1 MTTINKHQCPSCG
14 GNLTVDNDKQMYRCT
29 SCGSSYDFDYFRE
42 EKLSEM
48 GKTHLSRKEFAA
60 AVDTYRLI
68 LKKSPHDFYALRGL
82 MFAAANLKD
91 IDGLVKAG
99 NKNHFTYNSPMVR
112 EVLDNASE
120 ENTGYFEDFARI
132 YYNLNRLSNCNTEIR
147 ALTNTKKQIDQT
159 IALEEQETYNYKIS
173 TGYYSGKN
181 PMEVFI
187 AHWVIA
193 LVLLIVLLC
202 IVIPSAVLGDGI
214 IALVAFL
221 FFGFFIGLTAVVNMK
236 LIYPEV
242 QEEKELKAYIQDL
255 HNESELI
262 GPRIR
267 KLEAEAEDLS
277 ADIRASIQDFIE
289 KDALMMADSVKEQA
303 PVVSTIKKH
312 QCPSCGGSLRID
324 SDKQMY
330 HCTFC
335 GSTYDYEY
343 FREDRIHEM
352 GETYLS
358 RGEFMAT
365 ADAYDFML
373 QKDPHDFVALRGS
386 MLAAAHMTSMSEL
399 DLDIE
404 KLDFSFDLRMVKRAI
419 ESASEE
425 DKPYF
430 KELAR
435 IYSERKKMIELKE
448 ELKALYEKKE
458 NINSVI
464 AHNNL
469 SRNNYYLVDKD
480 GVQHLPKVR
489 FIIVWVITAIS
500 LLYTCGFGLGLI
512 ESIIKDPDSINIAL
526 GLFIPFLFISLGLI
540 AYNYSFIYSK
550 IRKLKKCDKANAELY
565 VEVGKMDKQIK
576 DLENASAET
585 MKDIRRSIHDFVR
598 EDRIKMD
605 SIR

>member
-236 LIYPEV
+236 LIYPEGCCI
-242 QEEKELKAYIQDL
+242 LPG
-255 HNESELI
+255 N
-262 GPRIR
+262 
-267 KLEAEAEDLS
+267 
-277 ADIRASIQDFIE
+277 IE
-289 KDALMMADSVKEQA
+289 
-303 PVVSTIKKH
+303 
-312 QCPSCGGSLRID
+312 
-324 SDKQMY
+324 
-330 HCTFC
+330 
-335 GSTYDYEY
+335 
-343 FREDRIHEM
+343 
-352 GETYLS
+352 
-358 RGEFMAT
+358 
-365 ADAYDFML
+365 
-373 QKDPHDFVALRGS
+373 
-386 MLAAAHMTSMSEL
+386 
-399 DLDIE
+399 
-404 KLDFSFDLRMVKRAI
+404 
-419 ESASEE
+419 
-425 DKPYF
+425 
-430 KELAR
+430 
-435 IYSERKKMIELKE
+435 
-448 ELKALYEKKE
+448 
-458 NINSVI
+458 
-464 AHNNL
+464 
-469 SRNNYYLVDKD
+469 
-480 GVQHLPKVR
+480 
-489 FIIVWVITAIS
+489 
-500 LLYTCGFGLGLI
+500 
-512 ESIIKDPDSINIAL
+512 
-526 GLFIPFLFISLGLI
+526 
-540 AYNYSFIYSK
+540 
-550 IRKLKKCDKANAELY
+550 
-565 VEVGKMDKQIK
+565 
-576 DLENASAET
+576 
-585 MKDIRRSIHDFVR
+585 
-598 EDRIKMD
+598 
-605 SIR
+605 

>member
-1 MTTINKHQCPSCG
+1 
-14 GNLTVDNDKQMYRCT
+14 
-29 SCGSSYDFDYFRE
+29 
-42 EKLSEM
+42 M

-132 YYNLNRLSNCNTEIR
+132 YYNLNSLSNCYSEIR
-147 ALTNTKKQIDQT
+147 SLTSTKKRIDQT
-159 IALEEQETYNYKIS
+159 ITLEEQDAYNYKIS

-193 LVLLIVLLC
+193 LGLLIVLLC

-277 ADIRASIQDFIE
+277 AGIRASIQDFIE
-289 KDALMMADSVKEQA
+289 KDALMMADSVKEQV
-303 PVVSTIKKH
+303 PVVSKIKKH

-335 GSTYDYEY
+335 GSSYDYEY
-343 FREDRIHEM
+343 FKEGRIHEAV
-352 GETYLS
+352 ETYLS

-365 ADAYDFML
+365 SDAYEFML
-373 QKDPHDFVALRGS
+373 KKDPHDYLALRAL
-386 MLAAAHMTSMSEL
+386 MLTAAHLTSIDEL
-399 DLDIE
+399 DQEIQKDG
-404 KLDFSFDLRMVKRAI
+404 FSYDPGMVRRAI
-419 ESASEE
+419 DSASEE
-425 DKPYF
+425 DKAYF
-430 KELAR
+430 KELAG
-435 IYSERKKMIELKE
+435 IYSEKKKITEYNE
-448 ELKALYEKKE
+448 EIKALYEKKDG
-458 NINSVI
+458 INTVI
-464 AHNNL
+464 ANNNV
-469 SRNNYYLVDKD
+469 SRSNCYIVRKD
-480 GVQHLPKVR
+480 GTVRSPKIM
-489 FIIVWVITAIS
+489 FFLLLGISAWALLWAIF
-500 LLYTCGFGLGLI
+500 FG
-512 ESIIKDPDSINIAL
+512 S
-526 GLFIPFLFISLGLI
+526 FL
-540 AYNYSFIYSK
+540 IYSK
-550 IRKLKKCDKANAELY
+550 PLDTATVAVSLMFSIPSLLAFLGSAGYNLFVVIPKMRKLINFDKENSELY
-565 VEVGKMDKQIK
+565 AEAGKVDEQIK
-576 DLENASAET
+576 DTEKASSET
-585 MKDIRRSIHDFVR
+585 MNAIRRSIHDFVR
-598 EDRIKMD
+598 KDRTKMD

>member
-132 YYNLNRLSNCNTEIR
+132 YYNLNSLSNCYSEIR
-147 ALTNTKKQIDQT
+147 SLTSTKKRIDQT
-159 IALEEQETYNYKIS
+159 ITLEEQDAYNYKIS

-193 LVLLIVLLC
+193 LGLLIVLLC

-277 ADIRASIQDFIE
+277 AGIRASIQDFIE
-289 KDALMMADSVKEQA
+289 KDALMMADSVKEQV
-303 PVVSTIKKH
+303 PVVSKIKKH

-335 GSTYDYEY
+335 GSSYDYEY
-343 FREDRIHEM
+343 FKEGRIHEAV
-352 GETYLS
+352 ETYLS

-365 ADAYDFML
+365 SDAYEFML
-373 QKDPHDFVALRGS
+373 KKDPHDYLALRAL
-386 MLAAAHMTSMSEL
+386 MLTAAHLTSIDEL
-399 DLDIE
+399 DQEIQKDG
-404 KLDFSFDLRMVKRAI
+404 FSYDPGMVRRAI
-419 ESASEE
+419 DSASEE
-425 DKPYF
+425 DKAYF
-430 KELAR
+430 KELAG
-435 IYSERKKMIELKE
+435 IYSEKKKITEYNE
-448 ELKALYEKKE
+448 EIKALYEKKDG
-458 NINSVI
+458 INTVI
-464 AHNNL
+464 ANNNV
-469 SRNNYYLVDKD
+469 SRSNCYIVRKD
-480 GVQHLPKVR
+480 GTVRSPKIM
-489 FIIVWVITAIS
+489 FFLLLGISAWALLWAIF
-500 LLYTCGFGLGLI
+500 FG
-512 ESIIKDPDSINIAL
+512 S
-526 GLFIPFLFISLGLI
+526 FL
-540 AYNYSFIYSK
+540 IYSK
-550 IRKLKKCDKANAELY
+550 PLDTATVAVSLMFSIPSLLAFLGSAGYNLFVVIPKMRKLINFDKENSELY
-565 VEVGKMDKQIK
+565 AEAGKVDEQIK
-576 DLENASAET
+576 DTEKASSET
-585 MKDIRRSIHDFVR
+585 MNAIRRSIHDFVR
-598 EDRIKMD
+598 KDRTKMD

>member
-132 YYNLNRLSNCNTEIR
+132 YYNLNSLSNCYSEIR
-147 ALTNTKKQIDQT
+147 SLTSTKKRIDQT
-159 IALEEQETYNYKIS
+159 ITLEEQDAYNYKIS

-193 LVLLIVLLC
+193 LGLLIVLLC

-221 FFGFFIGLTAVVNMK
+221 FFGFFIGLTVFVNMTA
-236 LIYPEV
+236 IYPELKD
-242 QEEKELKAYIQDL
+242 EKEFRAYIREL
-255 HNESELI
+255 HSESELI

-277 ADIRASIQDFIE
+277 AGIRASIQDFIE
-289 KDALMMADSVKEQA
+289 KDALMMADSVKEQV
-303 PVVSTIKKH
+303 PVVSKIKKH

-335 GSTYDYEY
+335 GSSYDYEY
-343 FREDRIHEM
+343 FKEGRIHEAV
-352 GETYLS
+352 ETYLS

-365 ADAYDFML
+365 SDAYEFML
-373 QKDPHDFVALRGS
+373 KKDPHDYLALRAL
-386 MLAAAHMTSMSEL
+386 MLTAAHLTSIDEL
-399 DLDIE
+399 DQEIQKDG
-404 KLDFSFDLRMVKRAI
+404 FSYDPGMVRRAI
-419 ESASEE
+419 DSASEE
-425 DKPYF
+425 DKAYF
-430 KELAR
+430 KELAG
-435 IYSERKKMIELKE
+435 IYSEKKKITEYNE
-448 ELKALYEKKE
+448 EIKALYEKKDG
-458 NINSVI
+458 INTVI
-464 AHNNL
+464 ANNNV
-469 SRNNYYLVDKD
+469 SRSNCYIVRKD
-480 GVQHLPKVR
+480 GTVRSPKIM
-489 FIIVWVITAIS
+489 FFLLLGISAWALLWAIF
-500 LLYTCGFGLGLI
+500 FG
-512 ESIIKDPDSINIAL
+512 S
-526 GLFIPFLFISLGLI
+526 FL
-540 AYNYSFIYSK
+540 IYSK
-550 IRKLKKCDKANAELY
+550 PLDTATVAVSLMFSIPSLLAFLGSAGYNLFVVIPKMRKLINFDKENSELY
-565 VEVGKMDKQIK
+565 AEAGKVDEQIK
-576 DLENASAET
+576 DTEKASSKTMNA
-585 MKDIRRSIHDFVR
+585 IRRSIHDFVK